1 MSLAFG
7 FRPLIL
13 TITGLDSHT
22 ILGSETARGT
32 FANMQ
37 IFSAELLLLNPYF
50 QV

>member
-13 TITGLDSHT
+13 TITGHDSHT
-22 ILGSETARGT
+22 ILGYETARGT